1 MRWPACSLIILAR
14 TVLSMPLSGRITWVD
29 QVRFT
34 DGCSGGPAQELWP
47 LVQPTAMDPAVGC
60 RVAPTRTSAHDLVES
75 PPGAGPARF
84 VLGQLADDIAYGSG
98 GWLGC
103 VRSRTVIP
111 VRPVISFVPP
121 TKSHADPSD
130 DHDALEAHRSGRLRP
145 LR

>member
-1 MRWPACSLIILAR
+1 MAAASLL
-14 TVLSMPLSGRITWVD
+14 L
-29 QVRFT
+29 
-34 DGCSGGPAQELWP
+34 GPALTTWWSRRPALDP
-47 LVQPTAMDPAVGC
+47 L
-60 RVAPTRTSAHDLVES
+60 
-75 PPGAGPARF
+75 RF
-84 VLGQLADDIAYGSG
+84 VLGQLADDIAYTSG